1 MTYLILWAIGLIM
14 IFLEFYLPGAILGII
29 GGILLIISIILAADG
44 NNMLFTVLYTVLVV
58 ASVVGMIK
66 YALWKI
72 PRGHQS
78 DSIYSND
85 SQVGYYASSYDLDAV
100 GKEGIVLSDLKPGGF
115 IEIEG
120 KQLPAIS
127 ESGYIVK
134 GQHVLV
140 LRGEGDSLIVTKTH
154 LTQRKLDE

>member
-1 MTYLILWAIGLIM
+1 M
-14 IFLEFYLPGAILGII
+14 IFLEFYLPGAILGTI
-29 GGILLIISIILAADG
+29 GGILLVASILLVADSENII
-44 NNMLFTVLYTVLVV
+44 FTALYTISVV
-58 ASVVGMIK
+58 ASVVAIIK

-72 PRGHQS
+72 PRGRQS

-85 SQVGYYASSYDLDAV
+85 SQVGYYASSFDLDAI

-120 KQLPAIS
+120 IQLPAIS

-134 GQHVLV
+134 GEHVLV
-140 LRGEGDSLIVTKTH
+140 LRGEGDSLIVTK
-154 LTQRKLDE
+154 KV

>member
-1 MTYLILWAIGLIM
+1 MTFLILWAIGLIM
-14 IFLEFYLPGAILGII
+14 IFLEFYLPGAILGTI
-29 GGILLIISIILAADG
+29 GGILLVASILLVADSE
-44 NNMLFTVLYTVLVV
+44 NILFTALYTI
-58 ASVVGMIK
+58 SVVGSVVAIIK

-72 PRGHQS
+72 PRGRQS

-85 SQVGYYASSYDLDAV
+85 AQVGYYASSYDLDAI
-100 GKEGIVLSDLKPGGF
+100 GKQGIVLSDLKPGGF

-134 GQHVLV
+134 GEHVLV
-140 LRGEGDSLIVTKTH
+140 LRGEGDSLIVTK
-154 LTQRKLDE
+154 KV